1 MQAQNCLFLALSLQV
16 AVNAQIALLPDCLQS
31 LTVCLRALQAPAQ
44 FIATTMGE
52 EAQIGP
58 AEKFGDIGN
67 HVERTLLF

>member
-31 LTVCLRALQAPAQ
+31 LTVCLRALQTSAQ
-44 FIATTMGE
+44 FIATKTGE

-67 HVERTLLF
+67 HVEGTLLF